1 LILER
6 QRNLPFNLEVINE
19 ATDKEHGT
27 DDEIV
32 ASPINLYSPKVNSKF
47 LITTADEALQTSF

>member
-1 LILER
+1 LLLER
-6 QRNLPFNLEVINE
+6 KRNLSYNLEVINE

-32 ASPINLYSPKVNSKF
+32 ASPINLYSSKVKSKF
-47 LITTADEALQTSF
+47 LITTAD